1 LQHLPTSP
9 KLKHEAVL
17 HLNKS
22 RAMSR
27 PNPPANQSAEIICVG
42 TELLLGEILNSNAQF
57 LAQELAKLGIPHF
70 FQTVVGDNPVRLKQ
84 AIAIACQRASL
95 LIFTGGLGPTP
106 DDLTTETIA
115 DFFETPLV
123 ENSAV
128 WAGIEARFTS
138 RGLTLSANNRK
149 QAQLPQGAAVL
160 PNPVGT
166 APGMIWQPRP
176 GLTFMTFPGVPR
188 ELYPMW
194 AETAIPFLQSQGW
207 GKSQIYSRNLR
218 FWGISESTLA
228 EKVDHFLRQDSP
240 TVAPYAGRG
249 EARLRLSVKATSEA
263 EANQLLDPVQQQIQ
277 ALCGLDY
284 YGSDHDTLSSVVG
297 QLLQARG
304 HTLAIA
310 ESCTGGG
317 LGQKITE
324 TIGSSRY
331 FWGGVIA
338 YDNQVKLQVLKVNAD
353 TLNAHG
359 AVSATVAEQMAVG
372 VQKLLG
378 TTWGISI
385 TGIAGP
391 GGDTKDK
398 PVGLVYVGLA
408 GPHGINHREYCI
420 SSRGRDWIRDVSASN
435 ALDLLRRHLL
445 KVSSEEGFS

>member
-1 LQHLPTSP
+1 MSS
-9 KLKHEAVL
+9 
-17 HLNKS
+17 S
-22 RAMSR
+22 RLAPHSSGNA
-27 PNPPANQSAEIICVG
+27 PGGKTQSAEIICVG

-70 FQTVVGDNPVRLKQ
+70 FQTVVGDNPLRLKQ
-84 AIAIACQRASL
+84 AIAIACHRSSL

-123 ENSAV
+123 EHEDI
-128 WAGIEARFTS
+128 WAAIEQRFTA

-176 GLTFMTFPGVPR
+176 GLTFLTFPGVPR

-194 AETAIPFLQSQGW
+194 ENTAIPFLKEQGW
-207 GKSQIYSRNLR
+207 GKTQIYSRSLR

-228 EKVDHFLRQDSP
+228 EKVDAFLKLDSP
-240 TVAPYAGRG
+240 TVAPYAGQG
-249 EARLRLSVKATSEA
+249 EARLRLSVKAASEA
-263 EANQLLDPVQQQIQ
+263 EAREQLDPIQAQIQ

-284 YGSDHDTLSSVVG
+284 YGTDQDSLASVVG
-297 QLLQARG
+297 KLLQARG
-304 HTLAIA
+304 ETVAVA

-317 LGQKITE
+317 LGQKLTDVV
-324 TIGSSRY
+324 GSSRY

-338 YDNQVKLQVLKVNAD
+338 YDNQVKRQVLQVETEV
-353 TLNAHG
+353 LNTQG
-359 AVSATVAEQMAVG
+359 AVSAAVAEQMAIG
-372 VQKLLG
+372 VKNLLG
-378 TTWGISI
+378 TTWGLSI

-391 GGDTKDK
+391 GGGSEEK
-398 PVGLVYVGLA
+398 PIGLVYVGLA
-408 GPHGINHREYCI
+408 GPHGLSHREYKM
-420 SSRGRDWIRDVSASN
+420 SDRGRDWVRGVSASA
-435 ALDLLRRHLL
+435 ALDLLRRSLL
-445 KVSSEEGFS
+445 